1 MASPNGDLDALRI
14 HQDARIYLSEL
25 AAGQSVSHE
34 LAAGRHAWLQIL
46 RGAVTLNGQAL
57 AAGDGAAL
65 SDELQLTVQ
74 TDQPAEIML
83 FDLA

>member
-46 RGAVTLNGQAL
+46 RGAVTLNG
-57 AAGDGAAL
+57 
-65 SDELQLTVQ
+65 
-74 TDQPAEIML
+74 
-83 FDLA
+83 